1 MVVHTS
7 FCITVVIQK
16 MKKHTRTGRSPL
28 CWSGDQQ
35 PITSQYEW
43 KVDLMHYVEQYH
55 FMNIDLETHA
65 YASNRF
71 LRDNIS
77 YIWRK
82 VYVKTTMYA
91 FFLQLIDYVRKYIV
105 KNSWVMK
112 QNCTCI
118 AKKKCVSYCYESHQF
133 INS

>member
-1 MVVHTS
+1 
-7 FCITVVIQK
+7 
-16 MKKHTRTGRSPL
+16 
-28 CWSGDQQ
+28 
-35 PITSQYEW
+35 
-43 KVDLMHYVEQYH
+43 MHYVEQYH

-105 KNSWVMK
+105 KISWVMK

-118 AKKKCVSYCYESHQF
+118 AKKNVFHTVMKV
-133 INS
+133 INLSIVKK